1 MFIIVFPLDIWF
13 WRALCVKHGR
23 QSEIR
28 SVEDLEAKLA
38 DVMLPFEEIVPVA
51 AKEGLEK
58 VATSHGTS

>member
-1 MFIIVFPLDIWF
+1 MLNMDSE
-13 WRALCVKHGR
+13 
-23 QSEIR
+23 SEIR

-38 DVMLPFEEIVPVA
+38 DVMRPFEEIVAVA